1 MTALPTKLGQGP
13 TSSPRTTENNRRRL
27 GGLFSALSLSSGSAA
42 SVAGPSKPP
51 VRPASS
57 EANETPTKP
66 VSKGGWLAW
75 LTPTMGQD
83 DDESDDEEEEET
95 SLAERSQARQ
105 LQSRTGDARRTL
117 KGQREIDLSKRN
129 VPTGTVS
136 SFSLL
141 EQLPDEM

>member
-27 GGLFSALSLSSGSAA
+27 GGLFSALSLSSGSTPPT
-42 SVAGPSKPP
+42 AGPSKPP
-51 VRPASS
+51 IRQASS

-66 VSKGGWLAW
+66 ASKGGWLTW
-75 LTPTMGQD
+75 LTPTMAQNA
-83 DDESDDEEEEET
+83 DESDDEEEEAT
-95 SLAERSQARQ
+95 SLAERSQTRQ
-105 LQSRTGDARRTL
+105 MQSRTGDDRRTP

-129 VPTGTVS
+129 VPAGTVS